1 MYAFEATIL
10 SVNQEKFNF
19 TNYKLQQVKALLL
32 SLYLDPTKSG
42 HSYTF
47 IPQSKYRY
55 YGVYSNYKQGMP
67 QLSWLTKD
75 KHVSHI
81 YDTLQSILQICWW
94 YYVCA
99 YNNIHHMTL
108 TMTSMRIVLCS

>member
-47 IPQSKYRY
+47 IPQSKYRINTVIFTMEY
-55 YGVYSNYKQGMP
+55 IPTTNKACHNYLG
-67 QLSWLTKD
+67 
-75 KHVSHI
+75 
-81 YDTLQSILQICWW
+81 
-94 YYVCA
+94 
-99 YNNIHHMTL
+99 
-108 TMTSMRIVLCS
+108 